1 MATYNVKGPDGKLH
15 EFQGPA
21 GLPSDLVNML
31 ANDYFHE
38 DIAPAPAPAPKAE
51 TGFIPSVIR
60 GGRGLASLLGDV
72 APAMAA
78 KALGYDDYAKQ
89 QMQEAAAYQKET
101 EAKYPSA
108 VPSFSDIKGAGDAVT
123 YITEAVGEAIPS
135 MLPSLFT
142 GGAASIIGRGAV
154 AAARSAAE
162 KAAASSIAQGVAET
176 EAKNIAL
183 QAGVQAAKREALKYE
198 TAGALTGSAAQNI
211 PDVYQNL
218 YEKGHDDLGAAL
230 AFGGFNTVLDAI
242 TPLNLMRKARLSGI
256 PEEQII
262 GAWYK
267 RAGKGAVEGMVT
279 EGGTEMVQ
287 EMSSAAAEKFVD
299 ENNNFFTPQNF
310 ERFINAGLKGG
321 IGGGAITGAT
331 NVAFGRAAAE
341 GEVNPADDQIA
352 RVAAETEKLMTGMF
366 GSQTPI
372 SIPEVASELTTV
384 ADNAAL
390 PTEAAPVTETP
401 LIAETPPVEA
411 APAVAPVKQLSEEQ
425 RIKKENDLKAAQAT
439 LTAYQAKG
447 VKGTFI
453 KVAENKI
460 ARLQNELSITPQGVP
475 NVAEPNAE
483 TSGTSVPVVGT
494 TTPVTSTPGGLEAT
508 QRNGVVSTEPN
519 VGEPIT
525 GKGRQPAPIELS
537 DKAKEAIRL
546 SIADG
551 MDKRDT
557 IDSLFE
563 FEIYDDREGVADVPP
578 LINKAQQKAAE
589 DYYDSLPKPKTAAPT
604 EVLDEDKIL
613 LTDARKKEDELRA
626 ALKKL
631 EEEKSSMLS
640 KDGRKPNIKSPM
652 RARWDA
658 IDNEI
663 ADARYKWFKQ
673 KEKNDDI
680 EINAGLN
687 ELATLGNELNAVNGG
702 NKTYTKESVQK
713 LIDDAS
719 AKTSRSKL
727 EIINHNIKTIKDKI
741 TQSSKQEKLNVAAP
755 TETIETKPQ
764 EQKAETAVEFNE
776 DQRAL
781 YDEEAEYHNENNPE
795 RQVPAYES
803 LTNEQKANY
812 LPLIGNNT
820 IEEHGK
826 AINNLA
832 DQVHGPTEA
841 PEVKTTPIPQY
852 TEEQLRRANAS
863 AFLNYIRTTSKNPW
877 RKAVAQRL
885 HEVGLKTK
893 VQVVDKLD
901 SGRKAEYDPKTDTT
915 RITKE
920 AQDEETVLHEL
931 THAATV
937 KIIKR
942 WEDGEKLTDKQ
953 EKAAIHLDYLMD
965 ESRKELGAKFPD
977 AYESLHEFVSYAI
990 NNQAFQN
997 ALGGLKIPVKN
1008 SIIPEN
1014 TSLWTNLLR
1023 SLADLLN
1030 IKALG
1035 LMRDGNMSTEAIAA
1049 FEDILSPPPSKGI
1062 DMKPLAAKK
1071 QPTVSQAPALT
1082 PEQKATQTDED
1093 FLNTAEESVKLKER
1107 GGRVLLKNLFT
1118 REGAHWLAERFQND
1132 RYILKVREDR
1142 ARLVGKL
1149 DRLTDKLNNVFGQI
1163 TRSTGIA
1170 VDKFNRELKYP
1181 TEAVHNAV
1189 KAYADKNKISVDAA
1203 LARLHLI
1210 LEARHEPER
1219 RLVKFIKE
1227 VPLDNTE
1234 KNIKVADSVETPE
1247 LQKMFNG
1254 TEFSAEGFREE
1265 ILDKILTQ
1273 PMFDIADDTRKAYA
1287 QELRAALDKVV
1298 FAPDGKYNAKV
1309 IEVARPGGKTSIVET
1324 TPDMFNKNSTR
1335 YDVIGQRSA
1344 ADIARITSLLD
1355 TAESAK
1361 EIQAV
1366 ADTVQKVHEVTID
1379 LNKEA
1384 NYWSR
1389 PVANVVYFYG
1399 FKHYVPFKGRPGNRV
1414 IDDQF
1419 NFDSKSLGGEYQD
1432 GQDTMQGRL
1441 SESDNP
1447 ILQSLADGA
1456 TAALR
1461 AGKKDVTFAIK
1472 NAVLGD
1478 YKILSGRKVDT
1489 IKFED
1494 RYKGEVNKQKIG
1506 GDDKIFH
1513 YNNDGSID
1521 VIQITNPREKEAIR
1535 RTFRTNQP
1543 VIDLINRFTSGVGQ
1557 MHTRYNPAF
1566 APMNFVRDALTNSFI
1581 IGAELGPEKAG
1592 RLLTNIAAE
1601 VSSGG
1606 LYRSLNYA
1614 NLYANGKFDEIKA
1627 LAGGDKAYD
1636 QLNETE
1642 RYYRDLETFVKEGGR
1657 VSYLQGVAAKGALDE
1672 LIKEVGRSGLMFK
1685 KEQIDKFIDIYNDMF
1700 ELASRVA
1707 TYRTMKEDIFNQNVT
1722 DGLPTDRARKDAE
1735 IQAVEYAKNLANF
1748 EQVGQWGKGMGAL
1761 YMFFRPAAT
1770 GAVRAIEATA
1780 PLFTK
1785 FDEQLFRTEEKA
1797 KGVSDAAIDK
1807 AIKKKRQEKKSARA
1821 MAGTLAG
1828 VGVGIYLM
1836 AMMMSGDDDQG
1847 RNKVASD
1854 DMARWTRYA
1863 RFHIPGTDI
1872 ILQLPWGF
1880 GMGTFAAAGAQ
1891 VASIFAGRNSVADA
1905 LSNIATTAL
1914 DSYLPLPVSKIN
1926 MVDNFPAWA
1935 LDSVAPSA
1943 VRPFFEYVMNL
1954 DGLGREIYNNR
1965 QSRYGDAYTGGDS
1978 IPELYKSA
1986 ARTLFNV
1993 TNGAVDWSP
2002 NTMYFF
2008 ANNYV
2013 DGMAKALTGVS
2024 NLGLTLTGKK
2034 EVDMKNDVPFLSSFL
2049 GSKSNVD
2056 AREFSNAEARI
2067 KGMEKRI
2074 NALKDKPEMFGEY
2087 MQNHAQDYYLV
2098 QYYNSAVNGS
2108 LRDLRATAN
2117 TIRTNK
2123 DMTILERKQ
2132 RLDEVVKLQNM
2143 VKRNILN
2150 SFESITGSPSIY
2162 R

>member
-78 KALGYDDYAKQ
+78 KALGYDDYAKR

-101 EAKYPSA
+101 EKKYPSA
-108 VPSFSDIKGAGDAVT
+108 VPSYSDIKGVGDAVT

-230 AFGGFNTVLDAI
+230 AFGGFNTVLDAV
-242 TPLNLMRKARLSGI
+242 TPLNLLRKARLSGI

-267 RAGKGAVEGMVT
+267 RAGKGAVEGMIS
-279 EGGTEMVQ
+279 EGGTEMLQ
-287 EMSSAAAEKFVD
+287 EMSSAAAEKYVD
-299 ENNNFFTPQNF
+299 EHNNFFTPQNF

-321 IGGGAITGAT
+321 LGGAAITGAT
-331 NVAFGRAAAE
+331 NVAFGRAAKP
-341 GEVNPADDQIA
+341 GEVNPEGDQVSN
-352 RVAAETEKLMTGMF
+352 VAAETEKLMSQLY

-372 SIPEVASELTTV
+372 SIPEVTTELTNV
-384 ADNAAL
+384 VDNAAL
-390 PTEAAPVTETP
+390 PTETAPV
-401 LIAETPPVEA
+401 IETPPVEA

-439 LTAYQAKG
+439 LAAYQAKG

-460 ARLQNELSITPQGVP
+460 ARLQNELGVTPQGVP
-475 NVAEPNAE
+475 NVAEPNTE
-483 TSGTSVPVVGT
+483 TSGAGVPMVGT

-508 QRNGVVSTEPN
+508 QRNGMVFTEPN
-519 VGEPIT
+519 VG
-525 GKGRQPAPIELS
+525 KPAEG
-537 DKAKEAIRL
+537 EAVKPVA
-546 SIADG
+546 IAPEV
-551 MDKRDT
+551 K
-557 IDSLFE
+557 
-563 FEIYDDREGVADVPP
+563 
-578 LINKAQQKAAE
+578 
-589 DYYDSLPKPKTAAPT
+589 PT
-604 EVLDEDKIL
+604 EQLNVSQTPVEG
-613 LTDARKKEDELRA
+613 T
-626 ALKKL
+626 
-631 EEEKSSMLS
+631 
-640 KDGRKPNIKSPM
+640 
-652 RARWDA
+652 
-658 IDNEI
+658 
-663 ADARYKWFKQ
+663 
-673 KEKNDDI
+673 I
-680 EINAGLN
+680 E
-687 ELATLGNELNAVNGG
+687 
-702 NKTYTKESVQK
+702 
-713 LIDDAS
+713 
-719 AKTSRSKL
+719 
-727 EIINHNIKTIKDKI
+727 
-741 TQSSKQEKLNVAAP
+741 NVAAP

-764 EQKAETAVEFNE
+764 EQKAETAVKPAPKEEINFNE
-776 DQRAL
+776 DQRTL

-795 RQVPAYES
+795 RQVPAYEL

-820 IEEHGK
+820 IEEHNS

-832 DQVHGPTEA
+832 DQIHGPTEA

-953 EKAAIHLDYLMD
+953 EKAAAHLEYLMD

-997 ALGGLKIPVKN
+997 ALGELKIPVKN

-1023 SLADLLN
+1023 SLADLLGL
-1030 IKALG
+1030 KVPG

-1062 DMKPLAAKK
+1062 NMEPLAAKK

-1149 DRLTDKLNNVFGQI
+1149 DRLSDKLNNVFGQI

-1234 KNIKVADSVETPE
+1234 KNIKVADFVKTPE

-1265 ILDKILTQ
+1265 ILNKILTQ
-1273 PMFDIADDTRKAYA
+1273 PMFDVTDAMRKAYA

-1309 IEVARPGGKTSIVET
+1309 IEVARPGGKTSMVET

-1366 ADTVQKVHEVTID
+1366 ADAVQKVHEITID

-1389 PVANVVYFYG
+1389 PVANVVDFYG

-1419 NFDSKSLGGEYQD
+1419 NFDSKSLGGEFQD

-1461 AGKKDVTFAIK
+1461 AGKKDVTLAIK
-1472 NAVLGD
+1472 NAVTGD
-1478 YKILSGRKVDT
+1478 YKILSGRKVDN

-1494 RYKGEVNKQKIG
+1494 RYKGEINKQKIS

-1535 RTFRTNQP
+1535 RTYRANQP

-1657 VSYLQGVAAKGALDE
+1657 VSYLQGVAAKGALDD
-1672 LIKEVGRSGLMFK
+1672 LIKEVGRSGLMTK

-2056 AREFSNAEARI
+2056 AREFSNAEVRI

-2108 LRDLRATAN
+2108 LRDLRSTAN
-2117 TIRTNK
+2117 KIRTDK

-2150 SFESITGSPSIY
+2150 TFESITGSPSIY

>member
-1 MATYNVKGPDGKLH
+1 MQTYRIEGPDGKRYK
-15 EFQGPA
+15 FSGPP
-21 GLPSDLVNML
+21 GLTESDLGLLKNQ
-31 ANDYFHE
+31 FFQPE
-38 DIAPAPAPAPKAE
+38 EQAPALASAPKAE

-60 GGRGLASLLGDV
+60 GGRGLSSLIGDV

-78 KALGYDDYAKQ
+78 KALGYDDYAKK

-101 EAKYPSA
+101 EEKYPSA
-108 VPSFSDIKGAGDAVT
+108 VPSFSDIKGVGDAVT

-183 QAGVQAAKREALKYE
+183 QAGVQAAKKEALKYE
-198 TAGALTGSAAQNI
+198 AAGALTGSAAQNV

-267 RAGKGAVEGMVT
+267 RAGKGAVEGMVS

-321 IGGGAITGAT
+321 LGGAAITGAT
-331 NVAFGRAAAE
+331 NVAFGRSAAE
-341 GEVNPADDQIA
+341 NEVNPADDQIA

-401 LIAETPPVEA
+401 PVEA
-411 APAVAPVKQLSEEQ
+411 APAAAPVKQLSEAQ

-439 LTAYQAKG
+439 LATLQAKG
-447 VKGTFI
+447 IKGTFI
-453 KVAENKI
+453 KGAEIKI
-460 ARLQNELSITPQGVP
+460 ARLQNELSITPQGAP
-475 NVAEPNAE
+475 NVAELNAE
-483 TSGTSVPVVGT
+483 TSGAGVPVVGT
-494 TTPVTSTPGGLEAT
+494 TTPVTSPPGGLETT
-508 QRNGVVSTEPN
+508 QRDGVVPTEPN
-519 VGEPIT
+519 VGKPVE
-525 GKGRQPAPIELS
+525 GKTAQPV
-537 DKAKEAIRL
+537 AI
-546 SIADG
+546 
-551 MDKRDT
+551 
-557 IDSLFE
+557 
-563 FEIYDDREGVADVPP
+563 
-578 LINKAQQKAAE
+578 
-589 DYYDSLPKPKTAAPT
+589 TAAPNNAWINNFLT
-604 EVLDEDKIL
+604 RQELLNKAEEIGEESTRLLDELNK
-613 LTDARKKEDELRA
+613 LT
-626 ALKKL
+626 
-631 EEEKSSMLS
+631 LS
-640 KDGRKPNIKSPM
+640 ERLDSPLT
-652 RARWDA
+652 
-658 IDNEI
+658 
-663 ADARYKWFKQ
+663 Q
-673 KEKNDDI
+673 KR
-680 EINAGLN
+680 
-687 ELATLGNELNAVNGG
+687 TELNA
-702 NKTYTKESVQK
+702 QH
-713 LIDDAS
+713 D
-719 AKTSRSKL
+719 
-727 EIINHNIKTIKDKI
+727 EIIAQIDALDADRKKLGSTPTETSTTNLPTEGVNLG
-741 TQSSKQEKLNVAAP
+741 TQT

-764 EQKAETAVEFNE
+764 KQKAETAVELNE

-795 RQVPAYES
+795 RQVPAYKL
-803 LTNEQKANY
+803 LTNEQKENY
-812 LPLIGNNT
+812 LPLIGKNT
-820 IEEHGK
+820 IEEHGN
-826 AINNLA
+826 AIGVLA
-832 DQVHGPTEA
+832 DQIHGPVET
-841 PEVKTTPIPQY
+841 PEVKTTPLPKY

-863 AFLNYIRTTSKNPW
+863 AFLNHIRMGSKNPW

-893 VQVVDKLD
+893 VEVVDTLP
-901 SGRKAEYDPKTDTT
+901 SGRRAEYDPKTDTT

-953 EKAAIHLDYLMD
+953 EKAAAHLEYLMD
-965 ESRKELGAKFPD
+965 ESKQELGAKFPD
-977 AYESLHEFVSYAI
+977 AYESLHEFVSHAI
-990 NNQAFQN
+990 NDEAFQN

-1014 TSLWTNLLR
+1014 TSLWSNLLR
-1023 SLADLLN
+1023 ALADLLN

-1049 FEDILSPPPSKGI
+1049 FEDILSPPPTKGI

-1082 PEQKATQTDED
+1082 PEQKAGQTDEE
-1093 FLNTAEESVKLKER
+1093 FAATAEKSVELKER
-1107 GGRVLLKNLFT
+1107 GGKVLLKKLLT
-1118 REGAHWLAERFQND
+1118 TEGAHWLAERFQND
-1132 RYILKVREDR
+1132 RYILKVKEDR
-1142 ARLVGKL
+1142 AALVGKL
-1149 DRLTDKLNNVFGQI
+1149 DRVSDKLNNVYGQI

-1170 VDKFNRELKYP
+1170 VNAFNEKLKFP
-1181 TEAVHNAV
+1181 TEDVHNAV
-1189 KAYADKNKISVDAA
+1189 KAYANKNKISVEAA

-1219 RLVKFIKE
+1219 RLVKFLKE
-1227 VPLDNTE
+1227 VPLDDTD
-1234 KNIKVADSVETPE
+1234 KNIKVADFIKTPE

-1254 TEFSAEGFREE
+1254 TEFSAKGFREE
-1265 ILDKILTQ
+1265 ILNKILTQ
-1273 PMFDIADDTRKAYA
+1273 PMFDVADATRKVYA
-1287 QELRAALDKVV
+1287 QELRKAVNDIV
-1298 FAPDGKYNAKV
+1298 FAKDGKYNAKV
-1309 IEVARPGGKTSIVET
+1309 IEVARPGGKTGLVET
-1324 TPDMFNKNSTR
+1324 TPEMFNKDNSR
-1335 YDVIGQRSA
+1335 YDVIGERSS
-1344 ADIARITSLLD
+1344 ADIAKITKLFD

-1366 ADTVQKVHEVTID
+1366 ADAVQKVHEITID

-1389 PVANVVYFYG
+1389 PVANVVDFYG
-1399 FKHYVPFKGRPGNRV
+1399 FKHYVPFKGRPGKRV

-1419 NFDSKSLGGEYQD
+1419 NFDSKSLGGEFQD

-1461 AGKKDVTFAIK
+1461 YGKKDVTLAIK
-1472 NAVLGD
+1472 NAVDPKL
-1478 YKILSGRKVDT
+1478 YRILSGRVIAK
-1489 IKFED
+1489 IKFEE
-1494 RYKGEVNKQKIG
+1494 RFKGEVDKVKIG
-1506 GDDKIFH
+1506 GDNKVFH
-1513 YNNDGSID
+1513 YNADGSID
-1521 VIQITNPREKEAIR
+1521 VIELNNDQEKEAIR
-1535 RTFRTNQP
+1535 RTFRTNEP

-1566 APMNFVRDALTNSFI
+1566 APMNFVRDALTNAFI
-1581 IGAELGPEKAG
+1581 IGAELGPQKAG
-1592 RLLTNIAAE
+1592 RLLSFI
-1601 VSSGG
+1601 SSDVANGG

-1614 NLYANGKFDEIKA
+1614 SLYANGKFDEINA
-1627 LAGGDKAYD
+1627 LAGGDKTYD
-1636 QLNETE
+1636 QLNDKE
-1642 RYYRDLETFVKEGGR
+1642 RYYRDLKDFVKEGGR
-1657 VSYLQGVAAKGALDE
+1657 VSYLQGVASKGALDE
-1672 LIKEVGRSGLMFK
+1672 LIKEVKNSKGVLLK

-1700 ELASRVA
+1700 ELSSRVA
-1707 TYRTMKEDIFNQNVT
+1707 TYRMMKDDIFNQNVS
-1722 DGLPTDRARKDAE
+1722 DGLPTARAREDAN

-1748 EQVGQWGKGMGAL
+1748 EQVGRWGKSMGAL
-1761 YMFFRPAAT
+1761 FMFFRPAAT
-1770 GAVRAIEATA
+1770 GAVRALEATVHM
-1780 PLFTK
+1780 FSK
-1785 FDEQLFRTEEKA
+1785 FDEDLFRTEEKA
-1797 KGVSDAAIDK
+1797 KGVSEAAIEK
-1807 AIKKKRQEKKSARA
+1807 AIKQKRQEKKSARA
-1821 MAGTLAG
+1821 MAATLTGLG
-1828 VGVGIYLM
+1828 VGMYMM

-1863 RFHIPGTDI
+1863 RFHIPGTDMI
-1872 ILQLPWGF
+1872 IQIPWGF
-1880 GMGTFAAAGAQ
+1880 GMGTFASAGAQ
-1891 VASIFAGRNSVADA
+1891 IASIFAGRNSTADA

-1914 DSYLPLPVSKIN
+1914 DSYLPLPVSKIS

-1935 LDSVAPSA
+1935 LDTVAPSA
-1943 VRPFFEYVMNL
+1943 IRPFFEYVMNL

-1986 ARTLFNV
+1986 ARTLFNT

-2067 KGMEKRI
+2067 KEMDKRI
-2074 NALKDKPEMFGEY
+2074 NALKDKPELFEKY
-2087 MQNHAQDYYLV
+2087 IESNPQNYYLV

-2108 LRDLRATAN
+2108 LRDLRAAAN

-2123 DMTILERKQ
+2123 DITILERKQ
-2132 RLDEVVKLQNM
+2132 NLDEIVKLQNM

-2150 SFESITGSPSIY
+2150 TFESITGSPSIY

>member
-1 MATYNVKGPDGKLH
+1 
-15 EFQGPA
+15 
-21 GLPSDLVNML
+21 ML
-31 ANDYFHE
+31 
-38 DIAPAPAPAPKAE
+38 
-51 TGFIPSVIR
+51 
-60 GGRGLASLLGDV
+60 
-72 APAMAA
+72 
-78 KALGYDDYAKQ
+78 
-89 QMQEAAAYQKET
+89 
-101 EAKYPSA
+101 
-108 VPSFSDIKGAGDAVT
+108 
-123 YITEAVGEAIPS
+123 
-135 MLPSLFT
+135 
-142 GGAASIIGRGAV
+142 
-154 AAARSAAE
+154 
-162 KAAASSIAQGVAET
+162 
-176 EAKNIAL
+176 
-183 QAGVQAAKREALKYE
+183 
-198 TAGALTGSAAQNI
+198 
-211 PDVYQNL
+211 
-218 YEKGHDDLGAAL
+218 
-230 AFGGFNTVLDAI
+230 
-242 TPLNLMRKARLSGI
+242 
-256 PEEQII
+256 
-262 GAWYK
+262 
-267 RAGKGAVEGMVT
+267 
-279 EGGTEMVQ
+279 Q
-287 EMSSAAAEKFVD
+287 EMSSAAAEKYVD
-299 ENNNFFTPQNF
+299 EHNNFFTPQNF

-321 IGGGAITGAT
+321 LGGAAITGAT
-331 NVAFGRAAAE
+331 NVAFGRAAKP
-341 GEVNPADDQIA
+341 GEVNPEGDQVSN
-352 RVAAETEKLMTGMF
+352 VAAETEKLMSQLY

-372 SIPEVASELTTV
+372 SIPEVTTELTNV
-384 ADNAAL
+384 VDNAAPTTAAAPNVTT
-390 PTEAAPVTETP
+390 PTEV
-401 LIAETPPVEA
+401 TPPIEVAPTEV
-411 APAVAPVKQLSEEQ
+411 APAAPVKQLSEAQ
-425 RIKKENDLKAAQAT
+425 RIKKENDLKAAQETLAT
-439 LTAYQAKG
+439 YQAKG
-447 VKGTFI
+447 VKGTLVKFT
-453 KVAENKI
+453 ANKI

-483 TSGTSVPVVGT
+483 TSGTSVPMVGT

-519 VGEPIT
+519 VGKPAEGEAVKPVAVKTPVTKKTPVSTEETVKYQEPPADNTLMYTPEVVVENNLYTASKT
-525 GKGRQPAPIELS
+525 GNETNIEFKQPHVAGNFSINTTTVKADGTYFRGTLDTGSKVKLSVDKNYLELES
-537 DKAKEAIRL
+537 DKGGFLRL
-546 SIADG
+546 SRTDRKNEATIRKLIG
-551 MDKRDT
+551 DT
-557 IDSLFE
+557 AVDTFLTASPNTTE
-563 FEIYDDREGVADVPP
+563 
-578 LINKAQQKAAE
+578 QQVTSKLLGK
-589 DYYDSLPKPKTAAPT
+589 DY
-604 EVLDEDKIL
+604 
-613 LTDARKKEDELRA
+613 
-626 ALKKL
+626 
-631 EEEKSSMLS
+631 
-640 KDGRKPNIKSPM
+640 SP
-652 RARWDA
+652 
-658 IDNEI
+658 
-663 ADARYKWFKQ
+663 
-673 KEKNDDI
+673 
-680 EINAGLN
+680 
-687 ELATLGNELNAVNGG
+687 TLG
-702 NKTYTKESVQK
+702 
-713 LIDDAS
+713 
-719 AKTSRSKL
+719 
-727 EIINHNIKTIKDKI
+727 
-741 TQSSKQEKLNVAAP
+741 KLNNLFNEKYATTEGATTSVTTP

-764 EQKAETAVEFNE
+764 EQKTKIAVEFNE

-820 IEEHGK
+820 IEEHSN

-953 EKAAIHLDYLMD
+953 EKAAAHLEYLMD
-965 ESRKELGAKFPD
+965 ESKKELGAKFPD

-1014 TSLWTNLLR
+1014 TSLWSNLLR

-1142 ARLVGKL
+1142 AALVGKL

-1227 VPLDNTE
+1227 VPLNNTE
-1234 KNIKVADSVETPE
+1234 KNIKVADFVKTPE

-1265 ILDKILTQ
+1265 ILNKILTQ
-1273 PMFDIADDTRKAYA
+1273 PMFDVADATRKAYA

-1309 IEVARPGGKTSIVET
+1309 IEVARPGGKTSMVET

-1361 EIQAV
+1361 EIQVV

-1389 PVANVVYFYG
+1389 PVANVVDFYG

-1419 NFDSKSLGGEYQD
+1419 NFDSKSLGGEFQD

-1461 AGKKDVTFAIK
+1461 AGKKDVTLAIK
-1472 NAVLGD
+1472 NAIDPKL
-1478 YKILSGRKVDT
+1478 YRILHGRVIAN
-1489 IKFED
+1489 IKFEE
-1494 RYKGEVNKQKIG
+1494 RFKGEVDKVKIG
-1506 GDDKIFH
+1506 GDNKVFH
-1513 YNNDGSID
+1513 YNADGSID
-1521 VIQITNPREKEAIR
+1521 VIELTSDQEKEAIR
-1535 RTFRTNQP
+1535 RTFRTNEP

-1581 IGAELGPEKAG
+1581 IGAELGQEKAG

-1606 LYRSLNYA
+1606 LYRSLNYS

-1672 LIKEVGRSGLMFK
+1672 LIKEVGRSGLMTK
-1685 KEQIDKFIDIYNDMF
+1685 KEQIDKFIDIYNNMF

-1872 ILQLPWGF
+1872 ILQMPWGF

-2108 LRDLRATAN
+2108 LRDLRSTAN
-2117 TIRTNK
+2117 KIRTDK

>member
-21 GLPSDLVNML
+21 GMPSDLVNML

-60 GGRGLASLLGDV
+60 GGRGLSSLLGDV

-78 KALGYDDYAKQ
+78 KALGYDDYAKK

-101 EAKYPSA
+101 EEKYPSA
-108 VPSFSDIKGAGDAVT
+108 VPSFSDIKGVGDAVT

-183 QAGVQAAKREALKYE
+183 QAGLQAAKKEALKYE
-198 TAGALTGSAAQNI
+198 AAGALAGSAAQNV
-211 PDVYQNL
+211 PDVYQDL

-267 RAGKGAVEGMVT
+267 RAGKGAVEGMIS
-279 EGGTEMVQ
+279 EGGTEMLQ
-287 EMSSAAAEKFVD
+287 EMSSAAAEKYVD
-299 ENNNFFTPQNF
+299 EHNNFFTPQNF

-321 IGGGAITGAT
+321 LGGAAITGAT
-331 NVAFGRAAAE
+331 NVAFGRSAAE
-341 GEVNPADDQIA
+341 NEVNPADDQIA
-352 RVAAETEKLMTGMF
+352 RVAAETEKLMTDMF

-390 PTEAAPVTETP
+390 PTEAAPIT
-401 LIAETPPVEA
+401 ETPPVEA
-411 APAVAPVKQLSEEQ
+411 TPAAAPVKQLSEEQ

-439 LTAYQAKG
+439 LAAYQAKG

-460 ARLQNELSITPQGVP
+460 AKLQNELSITPQGAP
-475 NVAEPNAE
+475 NVAELNAE
-483 TSGTSVPVVGT
+483 TSGAGVPMAGT
-494 TTPVTSTPGGLEAT
+494 TTPVTSTPGGLETT
-508 QRNGVVSTEPN
+508 QRDGVVSTEPN
-519 VGEPIT
+519 VGKPAEGETTKPVAVELPKETIKYQEPPADNTVMYTPEVVVENNLYTASKT
-525 GKGRQPAPIELS
+525 GNETTIEFKQPYVSGNFSINTTTVKADGTYFRGTLNTGLKVKLSVDKNYLELESNKGGF
-537 DKAKEAIRL
+537 IRL
-546 SIADG
+546 S
-551 MDKRDT
+551 RT
-557 IDSLFE
+557 
-563 FEIYDDREGVADVPP
+563 DRENETYIKE
-578 LINKAQQKAAE
+578 LIGDAVVDTFLTASPDTTEQQV
-589 DYYDSLPKPKTAAPT
+589 T
-604 EVLDEDKIL
+604 
-613 LTDARKKEDELRA
+613 
-626 ALKKL
+626 
-631 EEEKSSMLS
+631 
-640 KDGRKPNIKSPM
+640 
-652 RARWDA
+652 
-658 IDNEI
+658 
-663 ADARYKWFKQ
+663 
-673 KEKNDDI
+673 
-680 EINAGLN
+680 
-687 ELATLGNELNAVNGG
+687 
-702 NKTYTKESVQK
+702 
-713 LIDDAS
+713 
-719 AKTSRSKL
+719 SKL
-727 EIINHNIKTIKDKI
+727 LGQDYSPTLD
-741 TQSSKQEKLNVAAP
+741 KLNNLFNEKYAATEGAPASVTTP
-755 TETIETKPQ
+755 TETIKTKPQ
-764 EQKAETAVEFNE
+764 KQKAETAVELNE

-795 RQVPAYES
+795 RQVPAYEL
-803 LTNEQKANY
+803 LTNEQKENY
-812 LPLIGNNT
+812 LPLIGKNT
-820 IEEHGK
+820 IEEHGN
-826 AINNLA
+826 AIGVLA
-832 DQVHGPTEA
+832 DQIHGPIET
-841 PEVKTTPIPQY
+841 PEVKTTPLPKY
-852 TEEQLRRANAS
+852 TEEQLRRANAT
-863 AFLNYIRTTSKNPW
+863 AFLNHIRTTSKNPW

-893 VQVVDKLD
+893 VEVVDTLP
-901 SGRKAEYDPKTDTT
+901 SGRRAEYDPKTDTT

-920 AQDEETVLHEL
+920 AQDEETILHEL

-942 WEDGEKLTDKQ
+942 AEDGEKLTDKQ
-953 EKAAIHLDYLMD
+953 EKAVAHLEYLMD
-965 ESRKELGAKFPD
+965 ESKQELGAKFPD
-977 AYESLHEFVSYAI
+977 AYESLHEFVSHAI
-990 NNQAFQN
+990 NDETFQN
-997 ALGGLKIPVKN
+997 ALGGLKIPVTN

-1014 TSLWTNLLR
+1014 TSLWSNLLR
-1023 SLADLLN
+1023 ALADLLN

-1049 FEDILSPPPSKGI
+1049 FEDILSPPPTKGI
-1062 DMKPLAAKK
+1062 NMKPLAANK

-1082 PEQKATQTDED
+1082 PEQKAGQTDEE
-1093 FLNTAEESVKLKER
+1093 FAATAEKSVELKER
-1107 GGRVLLKNLFT
+1107 GGKVLLQKLFT
-1118 REGAHWLAERFQND
+1118 KEGAHWLAERFQND
-1132 RYILKVREDR
+1132 RYILKVKEDR
-1142 ARLVGKL
+1142 AALVGKI
-1149 DRLTDKLNNVFGQI
+1149 DRLSDKLNNVFGQI

-1170 VDKFNRELKYP
+1170 VNAFNEKLKFP

-1189 KAYADKNKISVDAA
+1189 KAYADKNKISVEAA

-1219 RLVKFIKE
+1219 RLVKFLKE
-1227 VPLDNTE
+1227 VPLDDTD
-1234 KNIKVADSVETPE
+1234 KNIKVADFIKTPE

-1254 TEFSAEGFREE
+1254 TEFSAKGFREE

-1273 PMFDIADDTRKAYA
+1273 PMFDVADDTRKAYA
-1287 QELRAALDKVV
+1287 QELRAALDQIV
-1298 FAPDGKYNAKV
+1298 FAKDGKYNAKV
-1309 IEVARPGGKTSIVET
+1309 MEVARPGGKTGLVET
-1324 TPDMFNKNSTR
+1324 TPEMFNKDNSR
-1335 YDVIGQRSA
+1335 YDVIGERSS
-1344 ADIARITSLLD
+1344 ADIAKITKLFD

-1366 ADTVQKVHEVTID
+1366 ADAVQKVHEITID

-1389 PVANVVYFYG
+1389 PVANVVDFYG
-1399 FKHYVPFKGRPGNRV
+1399 FKHYVPFKGRPGKRV

-1419 NFDSKSLGGEYQD
+1419 NFDSKSLGGEFQD

-1456 TAALR
+1456 TASLR
-1461 AGKKDVTFAIK
+1461 YGKKDVTLAIK
-1472 NAVLGD
+1472 NAVDPKL
-1478 YKILSGRKVDT
+1478 YRILSGRVIAN
-1489 IKFED
+1489 IKFEE
-1494 RYKGEVNKQKIG
+1494 RFKGEVDKVKISGDNKV
-1506 GDDKIFH
+1506 FH
-1513 YNNDGSID
+1513 YNQDGSID
-1521 VIQITNPREKEAIR
+1521 VIELNNDQEKEAIR
-1535 RTFRTNQP
+1535 RTFRSNQP

-1566 APMNFVRDALTNSFI
+1566 APMNFVRDALTNAFI
-1581 IGAELGPEKAG
+1581 IGAELGPQKAG
-1592 RLLTNIAAE
+1592 RLLSFI
-1601 VSSGG
+1601 SSDVANGG

-1614 NLYANGKFDEIKA
+1614 SLYANGKFDEINA
-1627 LAGGDKAYD
+1627 LAGGDKTYD
-1636 QLNETE
+1636 QLNDKE
-1642 RYYRDLETFVKEGGR
+1642 RYYRDLQDFVKKGGR

-1672 LIKEVGRSGLMFK
+1672 LIKEVKNSKGVLLK

-1700 ELASRVA
+1700 ELSSRVA
-1707 TYRTMKEDIFNQNVT
+1707 TYRMMKDDIFNKNVS
-1722 DGLPTDRARKDAE
+1722 DGLPTDRAREDAI

-1748 EQVGQWGKGMGAL
+1748 EQVGRWGKGMGAL
-1761 YMFFRPAAT
+1761 FMFFRPAAT

-1780 PLFTK
+1780 PLFSK
-1785 FDEQLFRTEEKA
+1785 FDEALFRTEEKA

-1807 AIKKKRQEKKSARA
+1807 AIKQKRAEKKSARV
-1821 MAGTLAG
+1821 MAATLGG
-1828 VGVGIYLM
+1828 VGVGMYMM

-1863 RFHIPGTDI
+1863 RFHIPGTDTI
-1872 ILQLPWGF
+1872 IQIPWGF

-1905 LSNIATTAL
+1905 LSNIVTTAL

-1935 LDSVAPSA
+1935 LDTVAPSA
-1943 VRPFFEYVMNL
+1943 IRPFFEYVMNL

-1986 ARTLFNV
+1986 ARTLFNT

-2067 KGMEKRI
+2067 KEMDKRI
-2074 NALKDKPEMFGEY
+2074 NALKDKPEMFRTYIENNP
-2087 MQNHAQDYYLV
+2087 QNYYLV

-2117 TIRTNK
+2117 KIRTDK

-2150 SFESITGSPSIY
+2150 SFESISGSPSIY

>member
-1 MATYNVKGPDGKLH
+1 M
-15 EFQGPA
+15 
-21 GLPSDLVNML
+21 
-31 ANDYFHE
+31 
-38 DIAPAPAPAPKAE
+38 
-51 TGFIPSVIR
+51 
-60 GGRGLASLLGDV
+60 
-72 APAMAA
+72 
-78 KALGYDDYAKQ
+78 
-89 QMQEAAAYQKET
+89 
-101 EAKYPSA
+101 
-108 VPSFSDIKGAGDAVT
+108 
-123 YITEAVGEAIPS
+123 
-135 MLPSLFT
+135 
-142 GGAASIIGRGAV
+142 
-154 AAARSAAE
+154 
-162 KAAASSIAQGVAET
+162 
-176 EAKNIAL
+176 
-183 QAGVQAAKREALKYE
+183 
-198 TAGALTGSAAQNI
+198 
-211 PDVYQNL
+211 
-218 YEKGHDDLGAAL
+218 
-230 AFGGFNTVLDAI
+230 
-242 TPLNLMRKARLSGI
+242 
-256 PEEQII
+256 
-262 GAWYK
+262 
-267 RAGKGAVEGMVT
+267 
-279 EGGTEMVQ
+279 
-287 EMSSAAAEKFVD
+287 
-299 ENNNFFTPQNF
+299 
-310 ERFINAGLKGG
+310 
-321 IGGGAITGAT
+321 
-331 NVAFGRAAAE
+331 
-341 GEVNPADDQIA
+341 
-352 RVAAETEKLMTGMF
+352 
-366 GSQTPI
+366 
-372 SIPEVASELTTV
+372 
-384 ADNAAL
+384 
-390 PTEAAPVTETP
+390 
-401 LIAETPPVEA
+401 
-411 APAVAPVKQLSEEQ
+411 
-425 RIKKENDLKAAQAT
+425 
-439 LTAYQAKG
+439 
-447 VKGTFI
+447 
-453 KVAENKI
+453 
-460 ARLQNELSITPQGVP
+460 
-475 NVAEPNAE
+475 
-483 TSGTSVPVVGT
+483 
-494 TTPVTSTPGGLEAT
+494 
-508 QRNGVVSTEPN
+508 
-519 VGEPIT
+519 
-525 GKGRQPAPIELS
+525 
-537 DKAKEAIRL
+537 
-546 SIADG
+546 
-551 MDKRDT
+551 
-557 IDSLFE
+557 
-563 FEIYDDREGVADVPP
+563 
-578 LINKAQQKAAE
+578 
-589 DYYDSLPKPKTAAPT
+589 
-604 EVLDEDKIL
+604 
-613 LTDARKKEDELRA
+613 
-626 ALKKL
+626 
-631 EEEKSSMLS
+631 
-640 KDGRKPNIKSPM
+640 
-652 RARWDA
+652 
-658 IDNEI
+658 
-663 ADARYKWFKQ
+663 
-673 KEKNDDI
+673 
-680 EINAGLN
+680 
-687 ELATLGNELNAVNGG
+687 
-702 NKTYTKESVQK
+702 
-713 LIDDAS
+713 
-719 AKTSRSKL
+719 
-727 EIINHNIKTIKDKI
+727 
-741 TQSSKQEKLNVAAP
+741 
-755 TETIETKPQ
+755 
-764 EQKAETAVEFNE
+764 
-776 DQRAL
+776 
-781 YDEEAEYHNENNPE
+781 
-795 RQVPAYES
+795 
-803 LTNEQKANY
+803 
-812 LPLIGNNT
+812 IGNNT
-820 IEEHGK
+820 IEEHGN

-920 AQDEETVLHEL
+920 SQDEETVLHEL

-953 EKAAIHLDYLMD
+953 EKAAAHLEYLMD
-965 ESRKELGAKFPD
+965 ESKKELGAKFPD

-1023 SLADLLN
+1023 SLADLLGL
-1030 IKALG
+1030 KVPG

-1062 DMKPLAAKK
+1062 NMEPLAAKK

-1149 DRLTDKLNNVFGQI
+1149 DRLSDKLNNVFGQI

-1234 KNIKVADSVETPE
+1234 KNIKVADFVKTPE

-1273 PMFDIADDTRKAYA
+1273 PMFDVADATRKAYA

-1309 IEVARPGGKTSIVET
+1309 IEVARPGGKTSMVET

-1366 ADTVQKVHEVTID
+1366 ANAVQKVHEITID

-1389 PVANVVYFYG
+1389 PVANVVDFYG

-1419 NFDSKSLGGEYQD
+1419 NFDSKSLGGEFQD

-1461 AGKKDVTFAIK
+1461 AGKKDVTLAIK

-1478 YKILSGRKVDT
+1478 YKVLSGRKVET

-1494 RYKGEVNKQKIG
+1494 RYKGEINKQKIS

-1535 RTFRTNQP
+1535 RTYRANQP

-1627 LAGGDKAYD
+1627 LAGNDKAYD

-1672 LIKEVGRSGLMFK
+1672 LIKEVGRSGLMTK

-1807 AIKKKRQEKKSARA
+1807 AIKAKRQEKKSARA

-2108 LRDLRATAN
+2108 LRDLRSTAN
-2117 TIRTNK
+2117 KIRTDK

>member
-1 MATYNVKGPDGKLH
+1 MQTYRIEGPDGKRYK
-15 EFQGPA
+15 FSGPP
-21 GLPSDLVNML
+21 GLTESDLGLLKNQ
-31 ANDYFHE
+31 FFQPE
-38 DIAPAPAPAPKAE
+38 EQAPALASAPKAE

-60 GGRGLASLLGDV
+60 GGRGLSSLIGDV

-78 KALGYDDYAKQ
+78 KALGYDDYAKK

-101 EAKYPSA
+101 EEKYPSA
-108 VPSFSDIKGAGDAVT
+108 VPSFSDIKGVGDAVT

-183 QAGVQAAKREALKYE
+183 QAGVQAAKKEALKYE
-198 TAGALTGSAAQNI
+198 AAGALTGSAAQNV

-267 RAGKGAVEGMVT
+267 RAGKGAVEGMVS

-321 IGGGAITGAT
+321 LGGAAITGAT
-331 NVAFGRAAAE
+331 NVAFGRSAAE
-341 GEVNPADDQIA
+341 NEVNPADDQIA

-401 LIAETPPVEA
+401 PVEA
-411 APAVAPVKQLSEEQ
+411 APAAAPVKQLSEAQ

-439 LTAYQAKG
+439 LATLQAKG
-447 VKGTFI
+447 IKGTFI
-453 KVAENKI
+453 KGAEIKI
-460 ARLQNELSITPQGVP
+460 ARLQNELSITPQGAP
-475 NVAEPNAE
+475 NVAELNAE
-483 TSGTSVPVVGT
+483 TSGAGVPVVGT
-494 TTPVTSTPGGLEAT
+494 TTPVTSPPGGLETT
-508 QRNGVVSTEPN
+508 QRDGVVPTEPN
-519 VGEPIT
+519 VGKPVE
-525 GKGRQPAPIELS
+525 GKTAQPV
-537 DKAKEAIRL
+537 AI
-546 SIADG
+546 
-551 MDKRDT
+551 
-557 IDSLFE
+557 
-563 FEIYDDREGVADVPP
+563 
-578 LINKAQQKAAE
+578 
-589 DYYDSLPKPKTAAPT
+589 TAAPNNAWINNFLT
-604 EVLDEDKIL
+604 RQELLNKAEEIGEESTRLLDELNK
-613 LTDARKKEDELRA
+613 LT
-626 ALKKL
+626 
-631 EEEKSSMLS
+631 LS
-640 KDGRKPNIKSPM
+640 ERLDSPLT
-652 RARWDA
+652 
-658 IDNEI
+658 
-663 ADARYKWFKQ
+663 Q
-673 KEKNDDI
+673 KR
-680 EINAGLN
+680 
-687 ELATLGNELNAVNGG
+687 TELNA
-702 NKTYTKESVQK
+702 QH
-713 LIDDAS
+713 D
-719 AKTSRSKL
+719 
-727 EIINHNIKTIKDKI
+727 EIIAQIDALDADRKKLGSTPTETSTTNLPTEGVNLG
-741 TQSSKQEKLNVAAP
+741 TQT

-764 EQKAETAVEFNE
+764 KQKAETAVELNE

-795 RQVPAYES
+795 RQVPAYKL
-803 LTNEQKANY
+803 LTNEQKENY
-812 LPLIGNNT
+812 LPLIGKNT
-820 IEEHGK
+820 IEEHGN
-826 AINNLA
+826 AIGVLA
-832 DQVHGPTEA
+832 DQIHGPVET
-841 PEVKTTPIPQY
+841 PEVKTTPLPKY

-863 AFLNYIRTTSKNPW
+863 AFLNHIRMGSKNPW

-893 VQVVDKLD
+893 VEVVDTLP
-901 SGRKAEYDPKTDTT
+901 SGRRAEYDPKTDTT

-953 EKAAIHLDYLMD
+953 EKAAAHLEYLMD
-965 ESRKELGAKFPD
+965 ESKQELGAKFPD
-977 AYESLHEFVSYAI
+977 AYESLHEFVSHAI
-990 NNQAFQN
+990 NDEAFQN

-1014 TSLWTNLLR
+1014 TSLWSNLLR
-1023 SLADLLN
+1023 ALADLLN

-1049 FEDILSPPPSKGI
+1049 FEDILSPPPTKGI

-1082 PEQKATQTDED
+1082 PEQKAGQTDEE
-1093 FLNTAEESVKLKER
+1093 FAATAEKSVELKER
-1107 GGRVLLKNLFT
+1107 GGKVLLKKLLT
-1118 REGAHWLAERFQND
+1118 TEGAHWLAERFQND
-1132 RYILKVREDR
+1132 RYILKVKEDR
-1142 ARLVGKL
+1142 AALVGKL
-1149 DRLTDKLNNVFGQI
+1149 DRVSDKLNNVYGQI

-1170 VDKFNRELKYP
+1170 VNAFNEKLKFP
-1181 TEAVHNAV
+1181 TEDVHNAV
-1189 KAYADKNKISVDAA
+1189 KAYANKNKISVEAA

-1219 RLVKFIKE
+1219 RLVKFLKE
-1227 VPLDNTE
+1227 VPLDDTD
-1234 KNIKVADSVETPE
+1234 KNIKVADFIKTPE

-1254 TEFSAEGFREE
+1254 TEFSAKGFREE
-1265 ILDKILTQ
+1265 ILNKILTQ
-1273 PMFDIADDTRKAYA
+1273 PMFDVADATRKVYA
-1287 QELRAALDKVV
+1287 QELRKAVNDIV
-1298 FAPDGKYNAKV
+1298 FAKDGKYNAKV
-1309 IEVARPGGKTSIVET
+1309 IEVARPGGKTGLVET
-1324 TPDMFNKNSTR
+1324 TPEMFNKDNSR
-1335 YDVIGQRSA
+1335 YDVIGERSS
-1344 ADIARITSLLD
+1344 ADIAKITKLFD

-1366 ADTVQKVHEVTID
+1366 ADAVQKVHEITID

-1389 PVANVVYFYG
+1389 PVANVVDFYG
-1399 FKHYVPFKGRPGNRV
+1399 FKHYVPFKGRPGKRV

-1419 NFDSKSLGGEYQD
+1419 NFDSKSLGGEFQD

-1461 AGKKDVTFAIK
+1461 YGKKDVTLAIK
-1472 NAVLGD
+1472 NAVDPKL
-1478 YKILSGRKVDT
+1478 YRILSGRVIAK
-1489 IKFED
+1489 IKFEE
-1494 RYKGEVNKQKIG
+1494 RFKGEVDKVKIG
-1506 GDDKIFH
+1506 GDNKVFH
-1513 YNNDGSID
+1513 YNADGSID
-1521 VIQITNPREKEAIR
+1521 VIELNNDQEKEAIR
-1535 RTFRTNQP
+1535 RTFRTNEP

-1566 APMNFVRDALTNSFI
+1566 APMNFVRDALTNAFI
-1581 IGAELGPEKAG
+1581 IGAELGPQKAG
-1592 RLLTNIAAE
+1592 RLLSFI
-1601 VSSGG
+1601 SSDVANGG

-1614 NLYANGKFDEIKA
+1614 SLYANGKFDEINA
-1627 LAGGDKAYD
+1627 LAGGDKTYD
-1636 QLNETE
+1636 QLNDKE
-1642 RYYRDLETFVKEGGR
+1642 RYYRDLKDFVKEGGR
-1657 VSYLQGVAAKGALDE
+1657 VSYLQGVASKGALDE
-1672 LIKEVGRSGLMFK
+1672 LIKEVKNSKGVLLK

-1700 ELASRVA
+1700 ELSSRVA
-1707 TYRTMKEDIFNQNVT
+1707 TYRMMKDDIFNQNVS
-1722 DGLPTDRARKDAE
+1722 DGLPTARAREDAN

-1748 EQVGQWGKGMGAL
+1748 EQVGRWGKSMGAL
-1761 YMFFRPAAT
+1761 FMFFRPAAT
-1770 GAVRAIEATA
+1770 GAVRALEATV
-1780 PLFTK
+1780 PMFSK
-1785 FDEQLFRTEEKA
+1785 FDEELFRTEEKA
-1797 KGVSDAAIDK
+1797 KGVSEAAIKK
-1807 AIKKKRQEKKSARA
+1807 AIKQKRQEKKSARA
-1821 MAGTLAG
+1821 MAATLTGLG
-1828 VGVGIYLM
+1828 VGMYMM

-1863 RFHIPGTDI
+1863 RFHIPGTDMI
-1872 ILQLPWGF
+1872 IQIPWGF
-1880 GMGTFAAAGAQ
+1880 GMGTFASAGAQ
-1891 VASIFAGRNSVADA
+1891 IASIFAGRNSTADA

-1914 DSYLPLPVSKIN
+1914 DSYLPLPVSKIS

-1935 LDSVAPSA
+1935 LDTVAPSA
-1943 VRPFFEYVMNL
+1943 IRPFFEYVMNL

-1986 ARTLFNV
+1986 ARTLFNT

-2067 KGMEKRI
+2067 KEMDKRI
-2074 NALKDKPEMFGEY
+2074 NALKDKPELFEKY
-2087 MQNHAQDYYLV
+2087 IESNPQNYYLV

-2108 LRDLRATAN
+2108 LRDLRAAAN

-2123 DMTILERKQ
+2123 DITILERKQ
-2132 RLDEVVKLQNM
+2132 NLDEIVKLQNM

-2150 SFESITGSPSIY
+2150 TFESITGSPSIY

>member
-1 MATYNVKGPDGKLH
+1 MQTYRIEGPDGKRYKFSGPPGLT
-15 EFQGPA
+15 EFDL
-21 GLPSDLVNML
+21 GLLKNQFFQP
-31 ANDYFHE
+31 E
-38 DIAPAPAPAPKAE
+38 EQAPAPASAPKAE

-60 GGRGLASLLGDV
+60 GGRGLSSLLGDV

-78 KALGYDDYAKQ
+78 KALGYDDYAKK

-101 EAKYPSA
+101 EEKYPSA
-108 VPSFSDIKGAGDAVT
+108 VPSFSDIKGVGDAVT

-162 KAAASSIAQGVAET
+162 KAAASSIAQGVAESET
-176 EAKNIAL
+176 KNIAL
-183 QAGVQAAKREALKYE
+183 QAGIQAAKKEALKYE
-198 TAGALTGSAAQNI
+198 AAGALTGSAAQNV

-267 RAGKGAVEGMVT
+267 RAGKGAVEGMVS

-321 IGGGAITGAT
+321 LGGAAITGAT
-331 NVAFGRAAAE
+331 NVAFGRSAAE
-341 GEVNPADDQIA
+341 NEVNPADDQIA

-401 LIAETPPVEA
+401 PVEA
-411 APAVAPVKQLSEEQ
+411 APAAAPVKQLSEEQ

-439 LTAYQAKG
+439 LAAYQAKG

-460 ARLQNELSITPQGVP
+460 ARLQNELSITPQGAP
-475 NVAEPNAE
+475 NVAELNAE
-483 TSGTSVPVVGT
+483 TSGAGVPVVGT

-508 QRNGVVSTEPN
+508 QRDGVVSTEPN
-519 VGEPIT
+519 A
-525 GKGRQPAPIELS
+525 GKPVEGKTAQPVAVELPAPVDSRE
-537 DKAKEAIRL
+537 KE
-546 SIADG
+546 
-551 MDKRDT
+551 K
-557 IDSLFE
+557 E
-563 FEIYDDREGVADVPP
+563 FF
-578 LINKAQQKAAE
+578 Q
-589 DYYDSLPKPKTAAPT
+589 TFT
-604 EVLDEDKIL
+604 
-613 LTDARKKEDELRA
+613 
-626 ALKKL
+626 KL
-631 EEEKSSMLS
+631 EEEKQSLLT
-640 KDGRKPNIKSPM
+640 KDGRKPGTKSPN

-663 ADARYKWFKQ
+663 ADARYKWYNLKL
-673 KEKNDDI
+673 KNDTQ
-680 EINAGLN
+680 EINAKLD
-687 ELATLGNELNAVNGG
+687 ELTNFANELNVVNGVG
-702 NKTYTKESVQK
+702 KTYTKENIESQ
-713 LIDDAS
+713 IDANS
-719 AKTSRSKL
+719 KNTNISKL
-727 EIINHNIKTIKDKI
+727 DYIKQNIQSVKNKI
-741 TQSSKQEKLNVAAP
+741 AQFSKQEKPNG
-755 TETIETKPQ
+755 TQTSETVETKPQ
-764 EQKAETAVEFNE
+764 KQKAETAVELNE

-795 RQVPAYES
+795 RQVPAYEL
-803 LTNEQKANY
+803 LTNEQKENY
-812 LPLIGNNT
+812 LPLIGKNT
-820 IEEHGK
+820 IEEHGN
-826 AINNLA
+826 AIGVLA
-832 DQVHGPTEA
+832 DQIHGPAET
-841 PEVKTTPIPQY
+841 PEVKTTPLPKY
-852 TEEQLRRANAS
+852 TEEQLRRANAT
-863 AFLNYIRTTSKNPW
+863 AFLNHIRTTSKNPW

-893 VQVVDKLD
+893 VEVVDTLP
-901 SGRKAEYDPKTDTT
+901 SGRRAEYDPKTDTT

-953 EKAAIHLDYLMD
+953 EKAAAHLEYLMD
-965 ESRKELGAKFPD
+965 ESKQELGAKFPD
-977 AYESLHEFVSYAI
+977 AYESLHEFVSHAI
-990 NNQAFQN
+990 NDEAFQN
-997 ALGGLKIPVKN
+997 ALGGLKIPVTN

-1014 TSLWTNLLR
+1014 TSLWSNLLR
-1023 SLADLLN
+1023 ALADLLN

-1049 FEDILSPPPSKGI
+1049 FEDILSPPPTKGI

-1082 PEQKATQTDED
+1082 PEQKAGQTDEE
-1093 FLNTAEESVKLKER
+1093 FAATAEKSVELKER
-1107 GGRVLLKNLFT
+1107 GGKVLLKKLLT
-1118 REGAHWLAERFQND
+1118 TEGAHWLAERFQND
-1132 RYILKVREDR
+1132 RYILKVKEDR
-1142 ARLVGKL
+1142 AALVGKI
-1149 DRLTDKLNNVFGQI
+1149 DRLSDKLNNVSGQI

-1170 VDKFNRELKYP
+1170 VNEFNEKLKFP
-1181 TEAVHNAV
+1181 TEDVHNAV
-1189 KAYADKNKISVDAA
+1189 KAYANKNKISVEAA

-1219 RLVKFIKE
+1219 RLVKFLKE
-1227 VPLDNTE
+1227 VPLDNTD
-1234 KNIKVADSVETPE
+1234 KNIKVADFIKTPE

-1254 TEFSAEGFREE
+1254 TEFSANGFREE

-1273 PMFDIADDTRKAYA
+1273 PMFDVADATRKAYA
-1287 QELRAALDKVV
+1287 QELRKAVDDIV
-1298 FAPDGKYNAKV
+1298 FAKDGKYNAKV
-1309 IEVARPGGKTSIVET
+1309 IEVTRPGGKTGLVET
-1324 TPDMFNKNSTR
+1324 TPEMFNKDSSR
-1335 YDVIGQRSA
+1335 YDVIGERSS
-1344 ADIARITSLLD
+1344 ADIAKITKLFD

-1366 ADTVQKVHEVTID
+1366 ADSVQKVHEVTID

-1389 PVANVVYFYG
+1389 PVANVVDFYG
-1399 FKHYVPFKGRPGNRV
+1399 FKHYVPFKGRPGKRV

-1461 AGKKDVTFAIK
+1461 YGKKDVTLAIK
-1472 NAVLGD
+1472 NAIDPKL
-1478 YKILSGRKVDT
+1478 YRILHGRVIAN
-1489 IKFED
+1489 IKFEE
-1494 RYKGEVNKQKIG
+1494 RFKGEVDKVKIG
-1506 GDDKIFH
+1506 GDNKVFH
-1513 YNNDGSID
+1513 YNADGSID
-1521 VIQITNPREKEAIR
+1521 VIELTSDQEKEAIR
-1535 RTFRTNQP
+1535 RTFRTNEP

-1566 APMNFVRDALTNSFI
+1566 APMNFVRDALTNAFI
-1581 IGAELGPEKAG
+1581 IGAELGPQKAG
-1592 RLLTNIAAE
+1592 RLLSFI
-1601 VSSGG
+1601 SSDVANGG

-1614 NLYANGKFDEIKA
+1614 SLYANGKFDEINA
-1627 LAGGDKAYD
+1627 LAGGDKTYD
-1636 QLNETE
+1636 QLNDKE
-1642 RYYRDLETFVKEGGR
+1642 RYYRDLKDFVKEGGR
-1657 VSYLQGVAAKGALDE
+1657 VSYLQGVASKGALDE
-1672 LIKEVGRSGLMFK
+1672 LIKEVKNSKGVLLK

-1700 ELASRVA
+1700 ELSSRVA
-1707 TYRTMKEDIFNQNVT
+1707 TYRMMKDDIFNQNVS
-1722 DGLPTDRARKDAE
+1722 DGLPTARAREDAN

-1748 EQVGQWGKGMGAL
+1748 EQVGRWGKSMGAL
-1761 YMFFRPAAT
+1761 FMFFRPAAT
-1770 GAVRAIEATA
+1770 GAVRALEATV
-1780 PLFTK
+1780 PMFSK
-1785 FDEQLFRTEEKA
+1785 FDEELFRTEEKA
-1797 KGVSDAAIDK
+1797 KGVSEAAIEK
-1807 AIKKKRQEKKSARA
+1807 AIKQKRQEKKSARA
-1821 MAGTLAG
+1821 MAATLTGLG
-1828 VGVGIYLM
+1828 VGMYMM

-1863 RFHIPGTDI
+1863 RFHIPGTDMI
-1872 ILQLPWGF
+1872 IQIPWGF
-1880 GMGTFAAAGAQ
+1880 GMGTFASAGAQ
-1891 VASIFAGRNSVADA
+1891 IASIFAGRNSVADA

-1935 LDSVAPSA
+1935 LDTVAPSA
-1943 VRPFFEYVMNL
+1943 IRPFFEYVMNL

-1986 ARTLFNV
+1986 ARTLFNT

-2034 EVDMKNDVPFLSSFL
+2034 EADMKNDVPFLSSFI

-2067 KGMEKRI
+2067 KEMDKRI
-2074 NALKDKPEMFGEY
+2074 NALKDKPELFEKY
-2087 MQNHAQDYYLV
+2087 IESNPQNYYLV

-2108 LRDLRATAN
+2108 LRDLRAAAN

-2123 DMTILERKQ
+2123 DITILERKQ
-2132 RLDEVVKLQNM
+2132 NLDEIVKLQNM

-2150 SFESITGSPSIY
+2150 TFESITGSPSIY

>member
-1 MATYNVKGPDGKLH
+1 MQTYRIEGPDGKRYK
-15 EFQGPA
+15 FSGPP
-21 GLPSDLVNML
+21 GLTESDLGLLKNQ
-31 ANDYFHE
+31 FFQPE
-38 DIAPAPAPAPKAE
+38 EQAPALASAPKAE

-60 GGRGLASLLGDV
+60 GGRGLSSLIGDV

-78 KALGYDDYAKQ
+78 KALGYDDYAKK

-101 EAKYPSA
+101 EEKYPSA
-108 VPSFSDIKGAGDAVT
+108 VPSFSDIKGVGDAVT

-183 QAGVQAAKREALKYE
+183 QAGVQAAKKEALKYE
-198 TAGALTGSAAQNI
+198 AAGALTGSAAQNV

-267 RAGKGAVEGMVT
+267 RAGKGAVEGMVS

-321 IGGGAITGAT
+321 LGGAAITGAT
-331 NVAFGRAAAE
+331 NVAFGRSAAE
-341 GEVNPADDQIA
+341 NEVNPADDQIA

-401 LIAETPPVEA
+401 PVEA
-411 APAVAPVKQLSEEQ
+411 APAAAPVKQLSEAQ

-439 LTAYQAKG
+439 LATLQAKG
-447 VKGTFI
+447 IKGTFI
-453 KVAENKI
+453 KGAEIKI
-460 ARLQNELSITPQGVP
+460 ARLQNELSITPQGAP
-475 NVAEPNAE
+475 NVAELNAE
-483 TSGTSVPVVGT
+483 TSGAGVPVVGT
-494 TTPVTSTPGGLEAT
+494 TTPVTSPPGGLETT
-508 QRNGVVSTEPN
+508 QRDGVVPTEPN
-519 VGEPIT
+519 VGKPVE
-525 GKGRQPAPIELS
+525 GKTAQPV
-537 DKAKEAIRL
+537 AI
-546 SIADG
+546 
-551 MDKRDT
+551 
-557 IDSLFE
+557 
-563 FEIYDDREGVADVPP
+563 
-578 LINKAQQKAAE
+578 
-589 DYYDSLPKPKTAAPT
+589 TAAPNNAWINNFLT
-604 EVLDEDKIL
+604 RQELLNKAEEIGEESTRLLDELNK
-613 LTDARKKEDELRA
+613 LT
-626 ALKKL
+626 
-631 EEEKSSMLS
+631 LS
-640 KDGRKPNIKSPM
+640 ERLDSPLT
-652 RARWDA
+652 
-658 IDNEI
+658 
-663 ADARYKWFKQ
+663 Q
-673 KEKNDDI
+673 KR
-680 EINAGLN
+680 
-687 ELATLGNELNAVNGG
+687 TELNA
-702 NKTYTKESVQK
+702 QH
-713 LIDDAS
+713 D
-719 AKTSRSKL
+719 
-727 EIINHNIKTIKDKI
+727 EIIAQIDALDADRKKLGSTPTETSTTNLPTEGVNLG
-741 TQSSKQEKLNVAAP
+741 TQT

-764 EQKAETAVEFNE
+764 KQKAETAVELNE

-795 RQVPAYES
+795 RQVPAYKL
-803 LTNEQKANY
+803 LTNEQKENY
-812 LPLIGNNT
+812 LPLIGKNT
-820 IEEHGK
+820 IEEHGN
-826 AINNLA
+826 AIGVLA
-832 DQVHGPTEA
+832 DQIHGPVET
-841 PEVKTTPIPQY
+841 PEVKTTPLPKY

-863 AFLNYIRTTSKNPW
+863 AFLNHIRMGSKNPW

-893 VQVVDKLD
+893 VEVVDTLP
-901 SGRKAEYDPKTDTT
+901 SGRRAEYDPKTDTT

-953 EKAAIHLDYLMD
+953 EKAAAHLEYLMD
-965 ESRKELGAKFPD
+965 ESKQELGAKFPD
-977 AYESLHEFVSYAI
+977 AYESLHEFVSHAI
-990 NNQAFQN
+990 NDEAFQN

-1014 TSLWTNLLR
+1014 TSLWSNLLR
-1023 SLADLLN
+1023 ALADLLN

-1049 FEDILSPPPSKGI
+1049 FEDILSPPPTKGI

-1082 PEQKATQTDED
+1082 PEQKAGQTDEE
-1093 FLNTAEESVKLKER
+1093 FAATAEKSVELKER
-1107 GGRVLLKNLFT
+1107 GGKVLLKKLLT
-1118 REGAHWLAERFQND
+1118 TEGAHWLAERFQND
-1132 RYILKVREDR
+1132 RYILKVKEDR
-1142 ARLVGKL
+1142 AALVGKL
-1149 DRLTDKLNNVFGQI
+1149 DRVSDKLNNVYGQI

-1170 VDKFNRELKYP
+1170 VNAFNEKLKFP
-1181 TEAVHNAV
+1181 TEDVHNAV
-1189 KAYADKNKISVDAA
+1189 KAYANKNKISVEAA

-1219 RLVKFIKE
+1219 RLVKFLKE
-1227 VPLDNTE
+1227 VPLDDTD
-1234 KNIKVADSVETPE
+1234 KNIKVADFIKTPE

-1254 TEFSAEGFREE
+1254 TEFSAKGFREE
-1265 ILDKILTQ
+1265 ILNKILTQ
-1273 PMFDIADDTRKAYA
+1273 PMFDVADATRKVYA
-1287 QELRAALDKVV
+1287 QELRKAVNDIV
-1298 FAPDGKYNAKV
+1298 FAKDGKYNAKV
-1309 IEVARPGGKTSIVET
+1309 IEVARPGGKTGLVET
-1324 TPDMFNKNSTR
+1324 TPEMFNKDNSR
-1335 YDVIGQRSA
+1335 YDVIGERSS
-1344 ADIARITSLLD
+1344 ADIAKITKLFD

-1366 ADTVQKVHEVTID
+1366 ADAVQKVHEITID

-1389 PVANVVYFYG
+1389 PVANVVDFYG
-1399 FKHYVPFKGRPGNRV
+1399 FKHYVPFKGRPGKRV

-1419 NFDSKSLGGEYQD
+1419 NFDSKSLGGEFQD

-1461 AGKKDVTFAIK
+1461 YGKKDVTLAIK
-1472 NAVLGD
+1472 NAVDPKL
-1478 YKILSGRKVDT
+1478 YRILSGRVIAK
-1489 IKFED
+1489 IKFEE
-1494 RYKGEVNKQKIG
+1494 RFKGEVDKVKIG
-1506 GDDKIFH
+1506 GDNKVFH
-1513 YNNDGSID
+1513 YNADGSID
-1521 VIQITNPREKEAIR
+1521 VIELNNDQEKEAIR
-1535 RTFRTNQP
+1535 RTFRTNEP

-1566 APMNFVRDALTNSFI
+1566 APMNFVRDALTNAFI
-1581 IGAELGPEKAG
+1581 IGAELGPQKAG
-1592 RLLTNIAAE
+1592 RLLSFI
-1601 VSSGG
+1601 SSDVANGG

-1614 NLYANGKFDEIKA
+1614 SLYANGKFDEINA
-1627 LAGGDKAYD
+1627 LAGGDKTYD
-1636 QLNETE
+1636 QLNDKE
-1642 RYYRDLETFVKEGGR
+1642 RYYRDLKDFVKEGGR
-1657 VSYLQGVAAKGALDE
+1657 VSYLQGVASKGALDE
-1672 LIKEVGRSGLMFK
+1672 LIKEVKNSKGVLLK

-1700 ELASRVA
+1700 ELSSRVA
-1707 TYRTMKEDIFNQNVT
+1707 TYRMMKDDIFNQNVS
-1722 DGLPTDRARKDAE
+1722 DGLPTARAREDAN

-1748 EQVGQWGKGMGAL
+1748 EQVGRWGKSMGAL
-1761 YMFFRPAAT
+1761 FMFFRPAAT
-1770 GAVRAIEATA
+1770 GAVRALEATV
-1780 PLFTK
+1780 PMFSK
-1785 FDEQLFRTEEKA
+1785 FDEELFRTEEKA
-1797 KGVSDAAIDK
+1797 KGVSEAAIEK
-1807 AIKKKRQEKKSARA
+1807 AIKQKRQEKKSARA
-1821 MAGTLAG
+1821 MAATLTGLG
-1828 VGVGIYLM
+1828 VGMYMM

-1863 RFHIPGTDI
+1863 RFHIPGTDMI
-1872 ILQLPWGF
+1872 IQIPWGF
-1880 GMGTFAAAGAQ
+1880 GMGTFASAGAQ
-1891 VASIFAGRNSVADA
+1891 IASIFAGRNSTADA

-1914 DSYLPLPVSKIN
+1914 DSYLPLPVSKIS

-1935 LDSVAPSA
+1935 LDTVAPSA
-1943 VRPFFEYVMNL
+1943 IRPFFEYVMNL

-1986 ARTLFNV
+1986 ARTLFNT

-2067 KGMEKRI
+2067 KEMDKRI
-2074 NALKDKPEMFGEY
+2074 NALKDKPELFEKY
-2087 MQNHAQDYYLV
+2087 IESNPQNYYLV

-2108 LRDLRATAN
+2108 LRDLRAAAN

-2123 DMTILERKQ
+2123 DITILERKQ
-2132 RLDEVVKLQNM
+2132 NLDEIVKLQNM

-2150 SFESITGSPSIY
+2150 TFESITGSPSIY